1 MEIQK
6 EFGSF
11 QITSGHLQM
20 EHYNQPP
27 KALIE
32 VPATPLS
39 DTISTD
45 LKKRG
50 FKFVGSTVVYAYL
63 QATGLINDHVSDV
76 GKKSVNNG
84 VVFSDF
90 SKHINRI
97 KRTPISFDYKSFK
110 PEYLN

>member
-1 MEIQK
+1 MKSRKNLAVFKI
-6 EFGSF
+6 
-11 QITSGHLQM
+11 HLGI
-20 EHYNQPP
+20 YNGTPIINHP

-32 VPATPLS
+32 VPATSLS

-63 QATGLINDHVSDV
+63 QATGLINDHVIV

-90 SKHINRI
+90 SKLY
-97 KRTPISFDYKSFK
+97 T
-110 PEYLN
+110 